1 MKQKT
6 ISGHRSPEQ
15 CFGFSHPFTDKPRYT
30 MLPTFKP
37 IRGEATVPH
46 SVFKPTPLS
55 MVKSASM
62 PAFLPTGY
70 CDDPTA
76 ESPPVMER
84 NVWQCRCC
92 GTRDTSRLERN
103 PADGSLSCDCG
114 ADAGMLDMVSMER
127 SKNCHKDDDP
137 TQVADAPSSSSS
149 AQAAPWNNGPMSRE
163 DRRRHENAQIG
174 GTHVSI
180 ACARKND
187 MQQALSAV
195 ERQARKDAED
205 IIRPNGPDKGRGQKL
220 MDGLS
225 LAFDRL
231 TVFPEEQKKSPVKSH
246 IRTEAIRIYRNSCR
260 HDHVCGTNGCIFSL
274 QNKNMAVLVVGL
286 IELVLSQLAGDE
298 PGDGRTV
305 EEISQGN
312 VSRMDIR
319 RALEQLHQYQEECK
333 ISYGHRLEVLSS
345 VTRICT
351 WYEPGQELFKC
362 EPTGCHAGGCFT
374 TAARVSCPDEFGK
387 SALPDPSDN
396 SGKLLALV
404 TAIIKVNPMDT
415 ETKAA
420 VGYQTRQPELVEYL
434 SKDHGLPREVLAFA
448 VVVATAKKM
457 QKDDVTSELRRHLFR
472 IMNISRSTV
481 DAFIEQLMP
490 HIELPPPMHQA
501 PQPGDKPIY

>member
-1 MKQKT
+1 MKQKA
-6 ISGHRSPEQ
+6 ISGHRSPEE
-15 CFGFSHPFTDKPRYT
+15 CFGFAQPFCDKPRYM
-30 MLPTFKP
+30 MLPTFRP
-37 IRGEATVPH
+37 VRGEATVPR
-46 SVFKPTPLS
+46 SVFRPTPLS

-62 PAFLPTGY
+62 PACLPTGY
-70 CDDPTA
+70 SDDPTV

-92 GTRDTSRLERN
+92 GTRDASRLERN

-137 TQVADAPSSSSS
+137 TQVADAPPSSSA

-163 DRRRHENAQIG
+163 DRRRHENAQMG
-174 GTHVSI
+174 GTHVSN
-180 ACARKND
+180 ACARKNA

-195 ERQARKDAED
+195 ERQARKDAAD
-205 IIRPNGPDKGRGQKL
+205 IIRPDGPDNGRGQKL

-225 LAFDRL
+225 IAFDRL
-231 TVFPEEQKKSPVKSH
+231 TVFPEKSPVKEH

-260 HDHVCGTNGCIFSL
+260 HDQHCGTNGCIFSL

-312 VSRMDIR
+312 VSPMDIR
-319 RALEQLHQYQEECK
+319 RGLEQLHQYQEECK

-345 VTRICT
+345 VTRICA
-351 WYEPGQELFKC
+351 WYEPGKEQFKC
-362 EPTGCHAGGCFT
+362 EPAGCHAGGCFT
-374 TAARVSCPDEFGK
+374 TAARISCPDEFGK
-387 SALPDPSDN
+387 TALPDPSDN
-396 SGKLLALV
+396 SGKLHMLV
-404 TAIIKVNPMDT
+404 TSIIRANPMDT

-420 VGYQTRQPELVEYL
+420 VGYQTRQPELLEYL
-434 SKDHGLPREVLAFA
+434 CKDHGLPREVLAFA

-457 QKDDVTSELRRHLFR
+457 QKQDVLHELRRVLFR
-472 IMNISRSTV
+472 RMNISSSTV

-490 HIELPPPMHQA
+490 RIELPPPMHAA
-501 PQPGDKPIY
+501 PEPGDKPIY